1 MFFFRFL
8 RNETVLF
15 SVRPAGSGKLR
26 ARRALKVHERRARD
40 APCPRATER
49 HLARQLSCDMVMVP
63 VGLFGI
69 TLKPET
75 LKTWA
80 LGLHIC
86 SRLEQDIIS
95 LVGKE
100 QDISPEAHKEEMKTR
115 IALDGPDRR
124 NIEDKLKLCID
135 LLDSTS
141 HPPTRVNLVS
151 GQVAH
156 DTVNVQDTVE
166 IGTKQMQE
174 SEKG

>member
-1 MFFFRFL
+1 MNYAQYGLYYL
-8 RNETVLF
+8 R
-15 SVRPAGSGKLR
+15 SGKLR

-40 APCPRATER
+40 APSPRAIER
-49 HLARQLSCDMVMVP
+49 HLARQLSCAMVMVP

-124 NIEDKLKLCID
+124 SIEDKLKLCID
-135 LLDSTS
+135 LLDFTS